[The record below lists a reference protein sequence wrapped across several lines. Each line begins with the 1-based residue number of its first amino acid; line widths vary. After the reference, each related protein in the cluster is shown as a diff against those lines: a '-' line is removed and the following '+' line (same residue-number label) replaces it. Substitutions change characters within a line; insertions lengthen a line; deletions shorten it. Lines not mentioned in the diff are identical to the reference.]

1 MENAENLTYEKLDIL
16 GQTALFT
23 CLRIDRDTVPED
35 MHAYDLRHDDECQ
48 GIICEIAP
56 FIMVNHWGTILCREP
71 IALMDNGR
79 RYVTEED
86 YSYTGEELTLDELLV
101 EAQEEGVTLQ

>member
-1 MENAENLTYEKLDIL
+1 MENARELTYEKLDLL

-23 CLRIDRDTVPED
+23 CLRVDRDTVPEN

-56 FIMVNHWGTILCREP
+56 FICVNHWGTILCREP
-71 IALMDNGR
+71 IALTDDRR
-79 RYVTEED
+79 RYVTEDD
-86 YSYTGEELTLDELLV
+86 YSYTGEELTFDEFLA
-101 EAQEEGVTLQ
+101 EEQEEGVILQ

>member
-1 MENAENLTYEKLDIL
+1 MENARNLTYEKLDIL
-16 GQTALFT
+16 GQTVLFT
-23 CLRIDRDTVPED
+23 CLRVDRDTVPEG

-56 FIMVNHWGTILCREP
+56 FIMVNHWGTILTSEP
-71 IALMDNGR
+71 IALTDDGR

-86 YSYTGEELTLDELLV
+86 YSYTGEELTLDEYLA
-101 EAQEEGVTLQ
+101 EAQEEGVILQ